1 MYNQFTKQIFFDK
14 DCRIDAK
21 KWRAAKISKI
31 FFLIAEI

>member
-21 KWRAAKISKI
+21 KWRAAKISKKK
-31 FFLIAEI
+31 FF